1 MRKDVVIQVNETSVK
16 DIFEI
21 DETSVK
27 DILQVNETSMNE
39 SFEPI
44 NSVFEGFREFS
55 SDLLFQV
62 SDWIVL
68 TAQSL
73 LE

>member
-1 MRKDVVIQVNETSVK
+1 MREDVVIQVNETSVK
-16 DIFEI
+16 D
-21 DETSVK
+21 V
-27 DILQVNETSMNE
+27 LQINETSMNE

-44 NSVFEGFREFS
+44 NGLFEEFRVFS

-62 SDWIVL
+62 TDWIAL

-73 LE
+73 IE